1 MRDRVVESIQEI
13 KRFYMSRKS
22 LFSSPAPKSAK
33 SVFLVA
39 HKEFSSL
46 KIDKKVLDFCGVVNE
61 KSII

>member
-13 KRFYMSRKS
+13 KRLYMSRKS
-22 LFSSPAPKSAK
+22 LFSSPDPKSAK